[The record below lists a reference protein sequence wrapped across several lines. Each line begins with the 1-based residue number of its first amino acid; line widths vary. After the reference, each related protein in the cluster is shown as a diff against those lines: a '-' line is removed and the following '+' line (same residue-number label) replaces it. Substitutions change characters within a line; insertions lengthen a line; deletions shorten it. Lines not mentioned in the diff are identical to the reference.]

1 MKVKDR
7 FDCRCIS
14 SRIVIAIFAGI
25 AFGLAGYGLA
35 QSLDYQERKDLSKFK
50 SDRISNLQETIEC
63 LTAEVLMLKEY
74 TRWEKISFHNFS
86 PQEVAELDALEEM
99 LKQKIHKYYSG
110 NWKSCKLMKLLK
122 GRENDII
129 CTGTAK

>member
-7 FDCRCIS
+7 FFDCR
-14 SRIVIAIFAGI
+14 RIFANVVIVIFAGI
-25 AFGLAGYGLA
+25 AFGLAGYGLT
-35 QSLDYQERKDLSKFK
+35 QSLNYQERKDLSQFK
-50 SDRISNLQETIEC
+50 SDQISNLQETIKC

-86 PQEVAELDALEEM
+86 PQEIAELDALEEM
-99 LKQKIHKYYSG
+99 LKQKIHRYYSG

-122 GRENDII
+122 EEEE
-129 CTGTAK
+129 